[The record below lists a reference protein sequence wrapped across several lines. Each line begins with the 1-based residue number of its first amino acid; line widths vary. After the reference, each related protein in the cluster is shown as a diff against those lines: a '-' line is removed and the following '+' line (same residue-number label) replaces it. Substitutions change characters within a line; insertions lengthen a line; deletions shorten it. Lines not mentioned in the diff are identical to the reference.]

1 MNTYSLTTNRF
12 QVDWGV
18 TRMGFTEVSGLS
30 IGIEPINYQEDD
42 SKESAFQ
49 KMPGRVIYN
58 NVILKRGIVFS
69 DNEFYTWMNTIKL
82 NNIERRDLTITLL
95 DENLEPSMVWRL
107 KNAFPIKIEWSP
119 LRADA
124 NEAAI
129 ESIEVTHEG
138 LTVQNV

>member
-1 MNTYSLTTNRF
+1 MNIYPLTTNRF
-12 QVDWGV
+12 QVDWGG

-30 IGIEPINYQEDD
+30 IGIEPINYQEGN
-42 SKESAFQ
+42 SKENSFQ
-49 KMPGRVIYN
+49 KMPGRMIYN
-58 NVILKRGIVFS
+58 NVILKRGIVLS

-82 NNIERRDLTITLL
+82 KNIERRDLTITLL
-95 DENLEPSMVWRL
+95 DENNEPAMVWRL

-138 LTVQNV
+138 LTVQNG